1 MGFEGGERQPCVHS
15 TVGDNSRHRGE
26 AKEKRHSTLW
36 DPKIFEQRKVMNVMG
51 YEEREIA
58 EVGHG
63 GL

>member
-1 MGFEGGERQPCVHS
+1 MERGSLVYTALWETIPGIGG
-15 TVGDNSRHRGE
+15 
-26 AKEKRHSTLW
+26 RHSTLW